1 MDKLDKKAYKVF
13 KSAMYPKFLAT
24 VDERGVPNVVP
35 VLTLKCADENTL
47 IFARMMVWKT
57 ARNLESTHKA
67 TAVCMGAGMLVW
79 SVKGDFVDFAKR
91 GDYIKEYQKS
101 FLFRYNAYAGAEQVG
116 VIRIREVITAYP
128 VQWAKTLYAQRA
140 LSKLSKITQSSFPE
154 DGKGVMPLQ
163 VINQFN
169 RKGALKYI
177 AQAGEDGYP
186 IASPALAMFPI
197 GRDKLIVSAH
207 HCVKL
212 RDSGKVS
219 ACVFTPDIIAYQ
231 IKGRWGDKLKSSGI
245 EYREILV
252 EEAYTAS
259 PPLPGKKIEK

>member
-13 KSAMYPKFLAT
+13 KSALYPKFLAT

-57 ARNLESTHKA
+57 ARNLESTRKA
-67 TAVCMGAGMLVW
+67 TAVCIGPGMSVW
-79 SVKGDFVDFAKR
+79 SVKGDFVEFAKR
-91 GDYIKEYQKS
+91 GDYIEEYQKS

-116 VIRIREVITAYP
+116 VIRIREVMPTYP
-128 VQWAKTLYAQRA
+128 VQWAKTLYAQRT
-140 LSKLSKITQSSFPE
+140 LSKIAQFSFPE

-163 VINQFN
+163 VINQFK

-186 IASPALAMFPI
+186 LASPALAMFPI
-197 GRDKLIVSAH
+197 GRDKLIVSTH
-207 HCVKL
+207 HCVNL
-212 RDSGKVS
+212 RDSGTV
-219 ACVFTPDIIAYQ
+219 ATCVITPDIIAYQ
-231 IKGRWGDKLKSSGI
+231 VKGRWGDNFKSAGV